1 MVISF
6 VFALFS
12 ILLTFLC
19 SGSFASFLMATFIFV
34 SGQLFCRF
42 VNRESRYKGRLLF
55 NIVFSCLTIFACI
68 HYYDTVVDWAYFAQ
82 DWNDE
87 YKFWSISEILSKYP
101 SINRIFVDCFIER
114 NVGGLIENQGYVFY
128 IGFLG
133 YIAEN
138 FLDGN
143 HLLLQFIGSVL
154 FGSLSSILLYKIF
167 LNYFDKNKS
176 FNHVLIF
183 SLCCVVFS
191 YGFAFLRDIVVYFFY
206 ALMIYLT
213 LSKFSVSNLIKL
225 ICLSFIVFQLR
236 FEHGLFPIMF
246 IAYYIYRAFNKIKIL
261 IPFIMVCLIVIFFTY
276 FSEFLDTALNSMD
289 NYKELTSDAAL
300 SKSGL
305 SAYIFTLPPFI
316 KEIVLFFYVPITP
329 FPPTF
334 AVSQTV
340 NMFGAIV
347 ESHTIIYEFFWFIV
361 FYLMLKWLIFDKK
374 IKQLPSE
381 IIWLFALS
389 IIFLILNLSNPNHRR
404 LMAVYPIIYLA
415 YCLIK
420 DKMPRN
426 VVNKNKWALIGIYA
440 FGVIAY
446 MILKA

>member
-6 VFALFS
+6 VFALLS
-12 ILLTFLC
+12 ILLIFLC

-34 SGQLFCRF
+34 SGQLFCRS
-42 VNRESRYKGRLLF
+42 VNRESRYKGGLLF

-82 DWNDE
+82 DWKDE

-114 NVGGLIENQGYVFY
+114 NVGGLIENEGYVFY

-143 HLLLQFIGSVL
+143 HLLLQFLGSVL
-154 FGSLSSILLYKIF
+154 FGSLSSIVLYKIF

-183 SLCCVVFS
+183 SLCCIVFS
-191 YGFAFLRDIVVYFFY
+191 YGFVFLRDIVIYFFF

-213 LSKFSVSNLIKL
+213 LSKFNVSNLIKL

-236 FEHGLFPIMF
+236 FEHGLFSIMF

-261 IPFIMVCLIVIFFTY
+261 IPFIAVGLIVIFFTF
-276 FSEFLDTALNSMD
+276 FSKMLDEAMLSMD
-289 NYKELTSDAAL
+289 SYSDITFDLAIEQD
-300 SKSGL
+300 GL
-305 SAYIFTLPPFI
+305 SVYIYRLPLI
-316 KEIVLFFYVPITP
+316 IRYIVIFFYTAIKP
-329 FPPTF
+329 FPPINIILDSVNLF
-334 AVSQTV
+334 GLIVGLHTV
-340 NMFGAIV
+340 V
-347 ESHTIIYEFFWFIV
+347 YEIFWFFV
-361 FYLMLKWLIFDKK
+361 FYLILKWLIFDKK

-426 VVNKNKWALIGIYA
+426 VVNRNKWALFGIYA